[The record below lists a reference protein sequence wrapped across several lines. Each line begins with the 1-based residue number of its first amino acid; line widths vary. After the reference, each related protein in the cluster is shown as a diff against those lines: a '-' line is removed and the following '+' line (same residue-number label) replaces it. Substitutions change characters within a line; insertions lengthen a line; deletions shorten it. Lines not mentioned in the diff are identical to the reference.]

1 MPMSPSRRLILW
13 LLVLVP
19 PVLAQDIP
27 FTLKVEVDLVSVDVM
42 VADANGVLINNL
54 QQSDFEIYEEGVK
67 RDIEFFAP
75 VSAPYNIFLLFDGS
89 SSTSDRTRFMQD
101 AIYSFIS
108 ELRPQ
113 DRVAVATF
121 ARGYDVHLPWSL
133 DRTEAFMSL
142 NEIAARGDSNG
153 TRLYSALERTL
164 RREFGDVS
172 GRRAVIVMTDGQD
185 TDYSHKSQGDLRK
198 ALNATR
204 DSRIPVYFVALGAPV
219 VSKTP
224 EQLRDYMLEVRT
236 YMHLMADRSGGR
248 VLFPRSLDDLVPM
261 YTQIAQALGTSY
273 SLGFLPSAS
282 ARPGSFQRI
291 VVKAAPAGVRITQSR
306 DGYTAR

>member
-1 MPMSPSRRLILW
+1 MSPSRRSILW
-13 LLVLVP
+13 LLILVP

-27 FTLKVEVDLVSVDVM
+27 FTLKVEVDIVSVDVM
-42 VADANGVLINNL
+42 VTDANGVLINNL
-54 QQSDFEIYEEGVK
+54 QQSDFEIYEDGVK
-67 RDIEFFAP
+67 RDIEFFSP
-75 VSAPYNIFLLFDGS
+75 ISAPYNVFLLFDGS
-89 SSTSDRTRFMQD
+89 SSTSDRVRFMQD
-101 AIYSFIS
+101 AIYSFIQ

-113 DRVAVATF
+113 DKVAVATF

-133 DRTEAFMSL
+133 DRTEAFASL

-153 TRLYSALERTL
+153 TRLYSALDRTL
-164 RREFGDVS
+164 RREFGNVA

-185 TDYSHKSQGDLRK
+185 TDYSHKSQDELRK
-198 ALNATR
+198 ALSATR
-204 DSRIPVYFVALGAPV
+204 ESHIPVYFVALGAPI

-224 EQLRDYMLEVRT
+224 DQLRDYLAETRT
-236 YMHLMADRSGGR
+236 YMQLMADRSGGR

-273 SLGFLPSAS
+273 SVGFLPSAS

-291 VVKAAPAGVRITQSR
+291 VVKAGPAGARITQSR